1 LRPKQNVPPEA
12 NKSEMKVVV
21 LHDIVADNAREDELD
36 VLVEAAAV
44 SKALVALGHEPHSVG
59 FSLDLQ
65 AGMEAIR
72 KISPDFI
79 FNLVESVA
87 GHGNLI
93 HLAPA
98 LLDYMHIPYSGSPTE
113 ALYLTSNKLI
123 AKRLLKGHSI
133 PTPAWTTT
141 EDSHAVKALDGSAF
155 IIKSVWEHASVGID
169 DNSTFVPESHIALCN
184 AIERAQQQ
192 WNREFFAERFID
204 GREFNISVLCGPPGP
219 EVLPHAEIRFIDYP
233 PEKRK
238 VVDYRA
244 KWDEA
249 SFEYHHTIRCF
260 DFLPEDKQL
269 IEKLSSLAKECWQV
283 FGLGGYAR
291 VDFRVDKEGNPW
303 VLEINANPCI
313 SPDSGFVA
321 AADRAGMNY
330 TEFIARILKLQSCRT
345 P

>member
-1 LRPKQNVPPEA
+1 
-12 NKSEMKVVV
+12 MKVVI
-21 LHDIVADNAREDELD
+21 LHDVVADNAREDELD

-44 SKALVALGHEPHSVG
+44 SKALTTLGHEPHSIG
-59 FSLDLQ
+59 FSLDLPVV
-65 AGMEAIR
+65 MEAIR
-72 KISPDFI
+72 KINPDFI

-87 GHGNLI
+87 GQGNLI

-98 LLDYMHIPYSGSPTE
+98 LLDYLHIPYSGSPTE

-141 EDSHAVKALDGSAF
+141 EDSHAVEALDGSSF
-155 IIKSVWEHASVGID
+155 IIKSVWEHASIGLD
-169 DNSTFVPESHIALCN
+169 DNSTLVPESTESLRK

-192 WNREFFAERFID
+192 WHREFFAERYVD
-204 GREFNISVLCGPPGP
+204 GREFNISVLSGPEGP

-233 PEKRK
+233 AEKK
-238 VVDYRA
+238 KIVDYRA

-249 SFEYHHTIRCF
+249 SFEYHHTQRCF
-260 DFLPEDKQL
+260 DFSPEDQPL
-269 IEKLSSLAKECWQV
+269 FEKLSSLSRKCWQV
-283 FGLGGYAR
+283 FGLRGYAR
-291 VDFRVDKEGNPW
+291 VDFRVDKEGNSW

-321 AADRAGMNY
+321 AAARAGIDY
-330 TEFIARILKLQSCRT
+330 TEFIARILKLQSFRT

>member
-1 LRPKQNVPPEA
+1 
-12 NKSEMKVVV
+12 MKVVI
-21 LHDIVADNAREDELD
+21 LHDVVADSAREDELD
-36 VLVEAAAV
+36 VLVEASAV
-44 SKALVALGHEPHSVG
+44 SKALTALGHEPHSIG
-59 FSLDLQ
+59 FSLDLP
-65 AGMEAIR
+65 AVMEAIR

-87 GHGNLI
+87 GQGNLI

-98 LLDYMHIPYSGSPTE
+98 LLDYMQIPYSGSPTE

-133 PTPAWTTT
+133 PTPAWTTN

-155 IIKSVWEHASVGID
+155 IIKSVWEHASIGLD
-169 DNSTFVPESHIALCN
+169 DNSTLVPESLVVLNN
-184 AIERAQQQ
+184 AIKRMQQQ
-192 WNREFFAERFID
+192 WDREFFAERFID
-204 GREFNISVLCGPPGP
+204 GREFNISVLCGPAGP
-219 EVLPHAEIRFIDYP
+219 EVLPHAEIRFVDYP

-238 VVDYRA
+238 IVDYRA

-249 SFEYHHTIRCF
+249 SFEYHHTLRCF
-260 DFLPEDKQL
+260 DFSAEDQPL
-269 IEKLSSLAKECWQV
+269 LNQLSSLAKECWQV
-283 FGLGGYAR
+283 FGLRGYAR

-321 AADRAGMNY
+321 AADRAGINY
-330 TEFIARILKLQSCRT
+330 TEFVARIIK

>member
-1 LRPKQNVPPEA
+1 VLPES
-12 NKSEMKVVV
+12 NKPEMKVVI
-21 LHDIVADNAREDELD
+21 LHDVVADNAREDELD
-36 VLVEAAAV
+36 VLVEATAV
-44 SKALVALGHEPHSVG
+44 SKALSALGHEPHSVG
-59 FSLDLQ
+59 FSLDLP
-65 AGMEAIR
+65 AVMEAIR
-72 KISPDFI
+72 KINPDFI

-87 GHGNLI
+87 GQGNLI

-123 AKRLLKGHSI
+123 AKRLLRGHSI

-141 EDSHAVKALDGSAF
+141 EDSHVVEALDGSAF
-155 IIKSVWEHASVGID
+155 IIKSVWEHASIGID
-169 DNSTFVPESHIALCN
+169 DNSTLVPESTEDLRK
-184 AIERAQQQ
+184 AIKRGQQQ
-192 WNREFFAERFID
+192 WHREFFAESFID
-204 GREFNISVLCGPPGP
+204 GREFNISVLCGFAEP

-269 IEKLSSLAKECWQV
+269 LEKLSSLAKECWQV

-321 AADRAGMNY
+321 AAAMAGIDY
-330 TEFIARILKLQSCRT
+330 TEFIARILKSQSFCT

>member
-1 LRPKQNVPPEA
+1 VPPEA

-204 GREFNISVLCGPPGP
+204 GREFNISVLCGPAGP

-321 AADRAGMNY
+321 AADRAGIDY

>member
-1 LRPKQNVPPEA
+1 
-12 NKSEMKVVV
+12 MKVVI
-21 LHDIVADNAREDELD
+21 LHDVVADSAREDELD
-36 VLVEAAAV
+36 VLVEASAV
-44 SKALVALGHEPHSVG
+44 SKALTALGHEPHSIG
-59 FSLDLQ
+59 FSLDLP
-65 AGMEAIR
+65 AVMEAIR

-87 GHGNLI
+87 GQGNLI

-98 LLDYMHIPYSGSPTE
+98 LLDYMQIPYSGSPTE

-155 IIKSVWEHASVGID
+155 IIKSVWEHASIGLD
-169 DNSTFVPESHIALCN
+169 DNSTLVPESLVVLNN
-184 AIERAQQQ
+184 AIKRMQQQ
-192 WNREFFAERFID
+192 WDREFFAERFID
-204 GREFNISVLCGPPGP
+204 GREFNISVLCGPAGP
-219 EVLPHAEIRFIDYP
+219 EVLPHAEIRFVDYP

-238 VVDYRA
+238 IVDYRA

-249 SFEYHHTIRCF
+249 SFEYHHTLRCF
-260 DFLPEDKQL
+260 DFSAEDQPL
-269 IEKLSSLAKECWQV
+269 LNQLSSLAKECWQV
-283 FGLGGYAR
+283 FGLRGYAR

-321 AADRAGMNY
+321 AADRAGINY
-330 TEFIARILKLQSCRT
+330 TEFVARIIK